1 MEVSENIL
9 STVSGKV
16 VSVLCKEN
24 KYVYEWEPL
33 IEIVTN
39 DGSLEKIVSE
49 VGGTVTTIFVLP
61 GTTVK
66 NGTNV
71 ACIDVSLVGIA
82 AD

>member
-1 MEVSENIL
+1 MKVSENIL

-16 VSVLCKEN
+16 VSVLCKES

-39 DGSLEKIVSE
+39 AGSLEKIVSE
-49 VGGTVTTIFVLP
+49 VGGTVTTLFVLP

-66 NGTNV
+66 NGTNL